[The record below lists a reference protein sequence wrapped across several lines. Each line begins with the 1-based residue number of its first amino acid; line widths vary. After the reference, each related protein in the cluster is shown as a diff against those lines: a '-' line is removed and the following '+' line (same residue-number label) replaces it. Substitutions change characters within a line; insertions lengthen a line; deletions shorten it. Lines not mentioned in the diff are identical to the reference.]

1 MASRAEVREYQGV
14 SVDMCVCHDSGNH
27 PDAETTKTRAS
38 DMSRRGFMV
47 ALAGFSGTAL
57 VACVGPGQTGLGLGL
72 VSAEQVEQLGVQS
85 WEQIRSEVPVSK
97 NTTYQRALQ
106 QVSTNILTAIGQNP
120 ANWEAV
126 VFESKEAN
134 AFALPGNK
142 IGVYEGMFAIATDV
156 NELAAVV
163 GHEVGHNQA
172 EHARERLSSAAATQ
186 TGVQLLGAA
195 LQIGNIGYASELA
208 GLLGAGV
215 QYGLILPYSRNQ
227 ELEADSI
234 GLINMAKAGYDP
246 RAAIKLWQNM
256 QAAGERAPEF
266 LSTHPAPESRIAAL
280 EAKMPEALSY
290 YKPRP
295 A

>member
-1 MASRAEVREYQGV
+1 
-14 SVDMCVCHDSGNH
+14 MCVCHGSGNH
-27 PDAETTKTRAS
+27 SDTETTKTRAGG
-38 DMSRRGFMV
+38 MSRRGFMV
-47 ALAGFSGTAL
+47 ALVGFSGTAL

-72 VSAEQVEQLGVQS
+72 VSAEEVEQLGVQS
-85 WEQIRSEVPVSK
+85 WEQIRAEVPVSR

-106 QVSTNILTAIGQNP
+106 QVSTNILTAIGENP
-120 ANWEAV
+120 ASWETV
-126 VFESKEAN
+126 VFASKEAN

-142 IGVYEGMFAIATDV
+142 IGVYEGMFAIATNVD
-156 NELAAVV
+156 ELAAVV
-163 GHEVGHNQA
+163 GHEIGHNQA
-172 EHARERLSSAAATQ
+172 EHARQRLDSAATTQ
-186 TGVQLLGAA
+186 TGVQILSAA
-195 LQIGNIGYASELA
+195 LQIGNIGYSNELA

-234 GLINMAKAGYDP
+234 GLINMAQAGYDP

-280 EAKMPEALSY
+280 EAKMPEALGY
-290 YKPRP
+290 YRPRP

>member
-1 MASRAEVREYQGV
+1 
-14 SVDMCVCHDSGNH
+14 
-27 PDAETTKTRAS
+27 
-38 DMSRRGFMV
+38 MSRRGFMV
-47 ALAGFSGTAL
+47 ALVGFSGTAL

-85 WEQIRSEVPVSK
+85 WEQIRAEVPVSK

-106 QVSTNILTAIGQNP
+106 QVSTNILTAIGENP
-120 ANWEAV
+120 ANWETV
-126 VFESKEAN
+126 VFASKEAN

-142 IGVYEGMFAIATDV
+142 IGVYEGMFAIATNVD
-156 NELAAVV
+156 ELAAVV
-163 GHEVGHNQA
+163 GHEIGHNQA
-172 EHARERLSSAAATQ
+172 EHARERLDSAAATQ

-195 LQIGNIGYASELA
+195 LQIGNIGYANEIA

-234 GLINMAKAGYDP
+234 GLINMARAGYDP

-256 QAAGERAPEF
+256 QAAGDRAPEF

-290 YKPRP
+290 YRPRP

>member
-1 MASRAEVREYQGV
+1 
-14 SVDMCVCHDSGNH
+14 MCVCHGTGSHSDG
-27 PDAETTKTRAS
+27 AATTRVTTEITTKITGDRAAE
-38 DMSRRGFMV
+38 MSRRGFMAV
-47 ALAGFSGTAL
+47 LVGFSGTAL

-72 VSAEQVEQLGVQS
+72 VSAEEAEQLGVQS

-195 LQIGNIGYASELA
+195 LQIGNIGYASEIA

-234 GLINMAKAGYDP
+234 GLINMAQAGYDP

-280 EAKMPEALSY
+280 EAEMPEALSY
-290 YKPRP
+290 YRPRP
-295 A
+295 S

>member
-1 MASRAEVREYQGV
+1 
-14 SVDMCVCHDSGNH
+14 MCVCHGTGSHSDGAVTTEITTEITG
-27 PDAETTKTRAS
+27 DRAAE
-38 DMSRRGFMV
+38 MSRRGFMAV
-47 ALAGFSGTAL
+47 LVGFSGTAL

-72 VSAEQVEQLGVQS
+72 VSAQEAEQLGVQS

-126 VFESKEAN
+126 VFQSKEAN

-186 TGVQLLGAA
+186 TGVQILGAA
-195 LQIGNIGYASELA
+195 LQIGNIGYANEIA

-280 EAKMPEALSY
+280 EAQMPEAMSY
-290 YKPRP
+290 YRPRP

>member
-1 MASRAEVREYQGV
+1 M
-14 SVDMCVCHDSGNH
+14 SVDMCVCHGSGSH
-27 PDAETTKTRAS
+27 RDHETTTEITKERAAE
-38 DMSRRGFMV
+38 MTRRGFMAV
-47 ALAGFSGTAL
+47 LVGFSGTAL

-72 VSAEQVEQLGVQS
+72 VSAEEAQQLGVQS

-97 NTTYQRALQ
+97 NATYQRALQ

-120 ANWEAV
+120 ASWEAV

-163 GHEVGHNQA
+163 GHEIGHNQA

-195 LQIGNIGYASELA
+195 LQIGNIGYANEIA

-280 EAKMPEALSY
+280 EAQMPEALRY

>member
-1 MASRAEVREYQGV
+1 
-14 SVDMCVCHDSGNH
+14 MCVCHGTGSHSDGTAKTKVTTEITG
-27 PDAETTKTRAS
+27 DRAAE
-38 DMSRRGFMV
+38 MSRRGFMAV
-47 ALAGFSGTAL
+47 LVGFSGTAL

-72 VSAEQVEQLGVQS
+72 VSAQEAEQLGVQS
-85 WEQIRSEVPVSK
+85 WEQIRSEVPASK

-195 LQIGNIGYASELA
+195 LQIGNIGYANEIA

-280 EAKMPEALSY
+280 EAQMPEAMSY

>member
-1 MASRAEVREYQGV
+1 
-14 SVDMCVCHDSGNH
+14 MCLCHGSGNH
-27 PDAETTKTRAS
+27 TDAETTQTRAG
-38 DMSRRGFMV
+38 DLSRRGFMV

-57 VACVGPGQTGLGLGL
+57 SACIGPGQTGFGSGL

-85 WEQIRSEVPVSK
+85 WEQIRAEVPASR

-120 ANWEAV
+120 ANWETV
-126 VFESKEAN
+126 VFASKEAN

-142 IGVYEGMFAIATDV
+142 IGVYEGMFAVATNVD
-156 NELAAVV
+156 ELAAVV
-163 GHEVGHNQA
+163 GHEIGHNQA
-172 EHARERLSSAAATQ
+172 EHARERLGSAAVTQ
-186 TGVQLLGAA
+186 TTTQIIGAV
-195 LQIGNIGYASELA
+195 LQIGNIGYANEIA

-234 GLINMAKAGYDP
+234 GLINMAQAGYDP

-280 EAKMPEALSY
+280 EAKMPEALRY

>member
-1 MASRAEVREYQGV
+1 
-14 SVDMCVCHDSGNH
+14 MCVCHGSGNH
-27 PDAETTKTRAS
+27 SDSETAKTRVG
-38 DMSRRGFMV
+38 DLSRRGFMV
-47 ALAGFSGTAL
+47 ALVGFSGTAL
-57 VACVGPGQTGLGLGL
+57 VACVGQGQTGLGLSL

-85 WEQIRSEVPVSK
+85 WEQIKAEVPVSR
-97 NTTYQRALQ
+97 NTTYQRALW
-106 QVSTNILTAIGQNP
+106 QVSTNILTAIGDNP

-126 VFESKEAN
+126 VFASKEAN

-142 IGVYEGMFAIATDV
+142 IGVYEGMFAIATNVD
-156 NELAAVV
+156 ELAAVV
-163 GHEVGHNQA
+163 GHEIGHNQA
-172 EHARERLSSAAATQ
+172 EHARERLSSATATQ

-195 LQIGNIGYASELA
+195 LQIGNIAYANEIA

-234 GLINMAKAGYDP
+234 GLINMARAGYDP

-290 YKPRP
+290 YRPRP

>member
-1 MASRAEVREYQGV
+1 
-14 SVDMCVCHDSGNH
+14 MCVCHGSGSH
-27 PDAETTKTRAS
+27 SDGAATAKVTTEITKDRAAE
-38 DMSRRGFMV
+38 MSRRGFMAV
-47 ALAGFSGTAL
+47 LVGFSGTAL

-72 VSAEQVEQLGVQS
+72 VSAQEAEQLGVQS
-85 WEQIRSEVPVSK
+85 WEQIRAEVPVSK
-97 NTTYQRALQ
+97 NATYQRALQ

-120 ANWEAV
+120 RNWEAV

-195 LQIGNIGYASELA
+195 LQIGNIGYASEIA

>member
-1 MASRAEVREYQGV
+1 
-14 SVDMCVCHDSGNH
+14 MCVCHGTGSHSDGTAKTKVTTEITTEITG
-27 PDAETTKTRAS
+27 DRAAE
-38 DMSRRGFMV
+38 MSRRGFMAV
-47 ALAGFSGTAL
+47 LVGFSGTAL

-72 VSAEQVEQLGVQS
+72 VSAQEAEQLGVQS

-97 NTTYQRALQ
+97 NRTYQRALQ

-120 ANWEAV
+120 ASWEAV
-126 VFESKEAN
+126 VFENKEAN

-142 IGVYEGMFAIATDV
+142 IGVYEGMFAIATNVD
-156 NELAAVV
+156 ELAAVV
-163 GHEVGHNQA
+163 GHEIGHNQA

-186 TGVQLLGAA
+186 TGVQILGAA
-195 LQIGNIGYASELA
+195 LKIGNIGYANEIA

-215 QYGLILPYSRNQ
+215 EYGLILPYSRNQ

-234 GLINMAKAGYDP
+234 GLINMARAGYDP

-266 LSTHPAPESRIAAL
+266 LSTHPAPGSRIAAL
-280 EAKMPEALSY
+280 EAKMPEALGY
-290 YKPRP
+290 YRPRST
-295 A
+295 

>member
-1 MASRAEVREYQGV
+1 
-14 SVDMCVCHDSGNH
+14 MCVCHGSGSH
-27 PDAETTKTRAS
+27 SDGAATTKATAEITTEITGDRAAE
-38 DMSRRGFMV
+38 MSRRGFMAV
-47 ALAGFSGTAL
+47 LVGFSGTAL

-72 VSAEQVEQLGVQS
+72 VSAQEAEQLGVQS

-97 NTTYQRALQ
+97 NKTYQRALQ
-106 QVSTNILTAIGQNP
+106 QVSTNILSAIGQNP
-120 ANWEAV
+120 GNWEAV

-195 LQIGNIGYASELA
+195 LQIGNIGYANEIA

-280 EAKMPEALSY
+280 EAQMPEAMSY

>member
-1 MASRAEVREYQGV
+1 
-14 SVDMCVCHDSGNH
+14 MCVCHGSGSH
-27 PDAETTKTRAS
+27 SDVATTPEITTGITRGRAAE
-38 DMSRRGFMV
+38 MSRRGFMAV
-47 ALAGFSGTAL
+47 LVGFSGTAL

-72 VSAEQVEQLGVQS
+72 VSAQEAEQLGVQS
-85 WEQIRSEVPVSK
+85 WEQIRAEVPVSK
-97 NTTYQRALQ
+97 NATYQRALQ

-120 ANWEAV
+120 RNWEAV

-186 TGVQLLGAA
+186 TGVQILGAA
-195 LQIGNIGYASELA
+195 LQIGNIGYASEIA

>member
-1 MASRAEVREYQGV
+1 
-14 SVDMCVCHDSGNH
+14 MCVCHGSGNH
-27 PDAETTKTRAS
+27 SDGAATTKVTTEITRDRAAE
-38 DMSRRGFMV
+38 MSRRGFMAV
-47 ALAGFSGTAL
+47 LVGFSGTAL

-72 VSAEQVEQLGVQS
+72 VSAEEAQQLGVQS

-163 GHEVGHNQA
+163 GHEIGHNQA

-195 LQIGNIGYASELA
+195 LQIGNIGYANEIA

-280 EAKMPEALSY
+280 EAQMPEAMSY

>member
-1 MASRAEVREYQGV
+1 
-14 SVDMCVCHDSGNH
+14 MCVCHGSGSH
-27 PDAETTKTRAS
+27 SDVATTTKITRDRAAE
-38 DMSRRGFMV
+38 MSRRGFMAV
-47 ALAGFSGTAL
+47 LVGFSGTAL

-72 VSAEQVEQLGVQS
+72 VSAEEAEQLGVQS

-195 LQIGNIGYASELA
+195 LQIGNIGYASEIA

>member
-1 MASRAEVREYQGV
+1 
-14 SVDMCVCHDSGNH
+14 MCVCHGSGSH
-27 PDAETTKTRAS
+27 SDVATTTKITRDRAAE
-38 DMSRRGFMV
+38 MSRRGFMAV
-47 ALAGFSGTAL
+47 LVGFSGTAL

-72 VSAEQVEQLGVQS
+72 VSAEEAEQLGVQS

>member
-1 MASRAEVREYQGV
+1 
-14 SVDMCVCHDSGNH
+14 MCVCHGSGNH
-27 PDAETTKTRAS
+27 SNTETTKTRAG

-47 ALAGFSGTAL
+47 ALVGFSGTAL

-85 WEQIRSEVPVSK
+85 WEQIRAEVPVSK
-97 NTTYQRALQ
+97 NTTYQRALR
-106 QVSTNILTAIGQNP
+106 QVSTNILTAIGENP
-120 ANWEAV
+120 AAWETV
-126 VFESKEAN
+126 VFASPEAN

-142 IGVYEGMFAIATDV
+142 IGVYEGMFAVATNVD
-156 NELAAVV
+156 ELAAVV
-163 GHEVGHNQA
+163 GHEIGHNQA

-186 TGVQLLGAA
+186 TGVQILGAA
-195 LQIGNIGYASELA
+195 LQIGNISYANEIA

-215 QYGLILPYSRNQ
+215 EYGLILPYSRNQ

-234 GLINMAKAGYDP
+234 GLINMAQAGYDP
-246 RAAIKLWQNM
+246 RASIKLWQNM

-280 EAKMPEALSY
+280 EAKMPEALGY
-290 YKPRP
+290 YRPRP

>member
-1 MASRAEVREYQGV
+1 
-14 SVDMCVCHDSGNH
+14 MCVCHGSGNH
-27 PDAETTKTRAS
+27 TDTETTKTRAGEL
-38 DMSRRGFMV
+38 SRRGFMV
-47 ALAGFSGTAL
+47 ALVGFSGTAL

-85 WEQIRSEVPVSK
+85 WEQIRAEVPVSR

-106 QVSTNILTAIGQNP
+106 QVSTNILTAIGENP
-120 ANWEAV
+120 AAWETV
-126 VFESKEAN
+126 VFASPEAN

-142 IGVYEGMFAIATDV
+142 IGVYEGMFAIATNVD
-156 NELAAVV
+156 ELAAVV
-163 GHEVGHNQA
+163 GHEIGHNQA

-186 TGVQLLGAA
+186 TGVQILGAA
-195 LQIGNIGYASELA
+195 LQIGNIGYANEIA

-234 GLINMAKAGYDP
+234 GLINMAQAGYDP

-290 YKPRP
+290 YRPRP

>member
-1 MASRAEVREYQGV
+1 
-14 SVDMCVCHDSGNH
+14 MCVCHGTGSHSDGTAKTKVTTEITTEITG
-27 PDAETTKTRAS
+27 DRAAE
-38 DMSRRGFMV
+38 MSRRGFMAV
-47 ALAGFSGTAL
+47 LVGFSGTAL

-72 VSAEQVEQLGVQS
+72 VSAQEAEQLGVQS

-120 ANWEAV
+120 GNWEAV

-186 TGVQLLGAA
+186 TGVQILGAA
-195 LQIGNIGYASELA
+195 LQIGNIGYANEIA

>member
-1 MASRAEVREYQGV
+1 
-14 SVDMCVCHDSGNH
+14 MCVCHGSGSH
-27 PDAETTKTRAS
+27 SDVATTTKITRNRAAE
-38 DMSRRGFMV
+38 MSRRGFMAV
-47 ALAGFSGTAL
+47 LVGLSGTAL

-72 VSAEQVEQLGVQS
+72 VSAEEAEQLGVQS

-97 NTTYQRALQ
+97 NATYQRALQ

-120 ANWEAV
+120 ASWEAV

-195 LQIGNIGYASELA
+195 LQIGNIGYASEIA

>member
-1 MASRAEVREYQGV
+1 
-14 SVDMCVCHDSGNH
+14 MCVCHGSGNH
-27 PDAETTKTRAS
+27 SDGAATTKVTTEITGERAAE
-38 DMSRRGFMV
+38 MSRRGFMAV
-47 ALAGFSGTAL
+47 LVGFSGTAL

-72 VSAEQVEQLGVQS
+72 VSAEEAEQLGVQS

-195 LQIGNIGYASELA
+195 LQIGNIGYASEIA

>member
-1 MASRAEVREYQGV
+1 
-14 SVDMCVCHDSGNH
+14 MCVCHGTGSHSDGTAKTKVTTEITG
-27 PDAETTKTRAS
+27 DRAAE
-38 DMSRRGFMV
+38 MSRRGFMAV
-47 ALAGFSGTAL
+47 LVGFSGTAL

-72 VSAEQVEQLGVQS
+72 VSAQEAEQLGVQS
-85 WEQIRSEVPVSK
+85 WEQIRSEVPASK

-126 VFESKEAN
+126 VFQSKEAN

-195 LQIGNIGYASELA
+195 LQIGNIGYANEIA

-280 EAKMPEALSY
+280 EAQMPEALSY

>member
-1 MASRAEVREYQGV
+1 
-14 SVDMCVCHDSGNH
+14 MCVCHGSGNH
-27 PDAETTKTRAS
+27 SDAETTAKTARGRAGEL
-38 DMSRRGFMV
+38 SRRGFMV
-47 ALAGFSGTAL
+47 ALVGFSGTAL

-72 VSAEQVEQLGVQS
+72 VSSEEAQQLGIQS
-85 WEQIRSEVPVSK
+85 WEQIRAETPVSK
-97 NTTYQRALQ
+97 NTTYQRALR
-106 QVSTNILTAIGQNP
+106 QVATNILSAIGQNP
-120 ANWEAV
+120 ANWEMV

-142 IGVYEGMFAIATDV
+142 IGVFEGMFAIATDV

-163 GHEVGHNQA
+163 GHEIGHNQA

-186 TGVQLLGAA
+186 TGLQLLSVA
-195 LQIGNIGYASELA
+195 LQVGNIGYANEIS

-234 GLINMAKAGYDP
+234 GLINMARAGYDP

-256 QAAGERAPEF
+256 QAVGDRAPEF

>member
-1 MASRAEVREYQGV
+1 
-14 SVDMCVCHDSGNH
+14 MCVCHGTGSHSDGTAKTKVTTEITG
-27 PDAETTKTRAS
+27 DRAAE
-38 DMSRRGFMV
+38 MSRRGFMAV
-47 ALAGFSGTAL
+47 LVGFSGTAL

-72 VSAEQVEQLGVQS
+72 VSAQEAEQLGVQS
-85 WEQIRSEVPVSK
+85 WEQIRSEVPASK

-126 VFESKEAN
+126 VFQSKEAN

-195 LQIGNIGYASELA
+195 LQIGNIGYANEIA

-280 EAKMPEALSY
+280 EAQMPEAMSY

>member
-1 MASRAEVREYQGV
+1 
-14 SVDMCVCHDSGNH
+14 MCVCHGTGSHSDG
-27 PDAETTKTRAS
+27 AATTRVTTEITTKITGDRAAE
-38 DMSRRGFMV
+38 MSRRGFMAV
-47 ALAGFSGTAL
+47 LVGFSGTAL

-72 VSAEQVEQLGVQS
+72 VSAEEAEQLGVQS

-120 ANWEAV
+120 ASWEAV

-195 LQIGNIGYASELA
+195 LQIGNIGYASEIA

>member
-1 MASRAEVREYQGV
+1 
-14 SVDMCVCHDSGNH
+14 MCVCHGSGNH
-27 PDAETTKTRAS
+27 SDTETTKTRAAG
-38 DMSRRGFMV
+38 MSRRGFMV
-47 ALAGFSGTAL
+47 ALVGFSGTAL

-72 VSAEQVEQLGVQS
+72 VSAEEVEQLGVQS
-85 WEQIRSEVPVSK
+85 WEQIRAEVPVSR

-106 QVSTNILTAIGQNP
+106 QVSTNILTAIGENP
-120 ANWEAV
+120 ASWETV
-126 VFESKEAN
+126 VFASKEAN

-142 IGVYEGMFAIATDV
+142 IGVYEGMFAIATNVD
-156 NELAAVV
+156 ELAAVV
-163 GHEVGHNQA
+163 GHEIGHNQA
-172 EHARERLSSAAATQ
+172 EHARQRLDSAATTQ
-186 TGVQLLGAA
+186 TGVQILSAA
-195 LQIGNIGYASELA
+195 LQIGNIGYANELA

-234 GLINMAKAGYDP
+234 GLINMAQAGYDP

-290 YKPRP
+290 YRPRP
-295 A
+295 S

>member
-1 MASRAEVREYQGV
+1 
-14 SVDMCVCHDSGNH
+14 MCVCHGTGSHSDGAATTRVTTEITTEITG
-27 PDAETTKTRAS
+27 DRAAE
-38 DMSRRGFMV
+38 MSRRGFMAV
-47 ALAGFSGTAL
+47 LVGFSGTAL

-72 VSAEQVEQLGVQS
+72 VSAEEAEQLGVQS

-97 NTTYQRALQ
+97 NATYQRALQ

-120 ANWEAV
+120 ASWEAV

-195 LQIGNIGYASELA
+195 LQIGNIGYASEIA

>member
-1 MASRAEVREYQGV
+1 
-14 SVDMCVCHDSGNH
+14 MCVCHGSGNH
-27 PDAETTKTRAS
+27 SDTETTKTRAG

-47 ALAGFSGTAL
+47 ALVGFSGTAL

-72 VSAEQVEQLGVQS
+72 VSAKQVEQLGVQS
-85 WEQIRSEVPVSK
+85 WEQIRAEVPVSK

-106 QVSTNILTAIGQNP
+106 QVSTNILAAIGENP

-126 VFESKEAN
+126 VFESPEAN

-142 IGVYEGMFAIATDV
+142 IGVYEGMFAIATNVD
-156 NELAAVV
+156 ELAAVV
-163 GHEVGHNQA
+163 GHEIGHNQA

-186 TGVQLLGAA
+186 TGTQILSAV
-195 LQIGNIGYASELA
+195 LQIGNIGYANEIA

-215 QYGLILPYSRNQ
+215 EYGLILPYSRNQ

-234 GLINMAKAGYDP
+234 GLINMAQAGYDP

-280 EAKMPEALSY
+280 EAKMPEALGY
-290 YKPRP
+290 YRPRP